1 MCQSNNFI
9 PVLTMKNLFC
19 LQLSST
25 IAFVSAIVFPQPS
38 LGQNVTF
45 FCGTSNGSPATIART
60 GTKEVPLV
68 IWDITNSGQGSSPQQ
83 RCEEAATNFQNSRS
97 QGNFNYITTER
108 KDGQLFV
115 CLAPKQN
122 EPCSAVLFPLNAS
135 ETNPRNALQRIFRI
149 RVVSSAPINET
160 SDRLY
165 ISLDQFLNGG
175 YPSLVPNNRPKPRPQ
190 TTPSTPS
197 PLPN

>member
-1 MCQSNNFI
+1 MYQFNNFTA
-9 PVLTMKNLFC
+9 VLTMKNLFC
-19 LQLSST
+19 LQLSSA
-25 IAFVSAIVFPQPS
+25 IAFASAIITPQPS
-38 LGQNVTF
+38 LAQNLTF
-45 FCGTSNGSPATIART
+45 FCGSSNGSPATIART

-83 RCEEAATNFQNSRS
+83 RCEEAATNFQNSYN

-115 CLAPKQN
+115 CFAPKQN
-122 EPCSAVLFPLNAS
+122 EPCSAVLFPLNTN

-160 SDRLY
+160 GDRLY

-175 YPSLVPNNRPKPRPQ
+175 YPSLIPNNRPKPLPQ
-190 TTPSTPS
+190 TTPPTPS
-197 PLPN
+197 TSPK